1 MFIVYIPTH
10 FNNTFK
16 ASFSN
21 KKHTLLFQPHKAQI
35 KSNIF
40 LIQKLA
46 LKGLLKCVG
55 I

>member
-21 KKHTLLFQPHKAQI
+21 KKHSKTHYKKYKTFFILFK
-35 KSNIF
+35 KW
-40 LIQKLA
+40 
-46 LKGLLKCVG
+46 G
-55 I
+55 